1 MRFSTATILS
11 AVLLGAAACAH
22 HTPNPGIETE
32 TGVRVTQPL
41 KQGDCAEALRRAALE
56 PDLAVDRLP
65 APTIMKPAPFRGL
78 PYAALRKDGSAEIKI
93 DVVIDTLGHADMKTF
108 KVVKVSNRWFV
119 ENARGFLARW
129 RFSPA
134 EIAGCK
140 VPRVYHLMA
149 SFPART
155 ADTK

>member
-1 MRFSTATILS
+1 MRLSLAGILS
-11 AVLLGAAACAH
+11 GVLVTGACAH
-22 HTPNPGIETE
+22 SAPSPAVEPETAA
-32 TGVRVTQPL
+32 RVAQPL
-41 KQGDCAEALRRAALE
+41 KQGDCVEARRRAALE

-65 APTIMKPAPFRGL
+65 APTTMKPAPFRDM
-78 PYAALRKDGSAEIKI
+78 PYTALRKDGSAEIKI
-93 DVVIDTLGHADMKTF
+93 DVLIDTLGHADMKTF

-119 ENARGFLARW
+119 DNARGFLPRW

-134 EIAGCK
+134 VLAGCK

-155 ADTK
+155 ADR